1 MRKVRLT
8 ILSGVFLWV
17 IFIIYALIARLDR
30 EVILIGVAGAAL
42 GLLGIIYSSRRAKRE
57 NLEG

>member
-1 MRKVRLT
+1 MRKVSLT

-17 IFIIYALIARLDR
+17 IFISYGLITGLDR
-30 EVILIGVAGAAL
+30 ETILIGVVGAAL